1 MDKIRGYKILRE
13 LTATS
18 GTLYFAEKWGK
29 RYVLKEFMRYR
40 FPTEEGEE
48 CPEILRKVEIRTQK
62 FYDRLR
68 STTARIRKKCREDGL
83 LNVPLDIFRE
93 GKFIIKVTR
102 QIEDCG
108 VPYEELHKKLTPVQQ
123 SVLLKTALLQ
133 LDMLARIGF
142 VHGDVKPEN
151 LMISRKGSV
160 YSACIIDYD
169 SGYFVGSELG
179 EHVEHTP
186 EYAAPEMLE
195 FQLKME
201 YEESDEEL
209 QEAFAQVRPPADTY
223 AMGCVFSYLLS
234 GEALMLRDALGD
246 PLQPGNQN
254 RFGYPV
260 QLPLVHPVWRG
271 FLRRMVVAD
280 PALRCSPREVIDGVN
295 ASMIT
300 GAFKELTNPFAGL
313 RGYHLRKEVPPMC
326 RADMAIGQ
334 QGKKPVLLWHNED
347 CWQLKRTF
355 RRQPRSVKALRKAH
369 EEAFSRLER
378 LSARVQ
384 KVLGHADIIRP
395 FKIVRHGVCVFCL
408 QQLPEG
414 ELLSLSALH
423 TLMQPGQIDH
433 LMNRLLTELQR
444 CHQDGLI
451 CGVLDSNSLWVAK
464 NGGQVQVVLTGTHR
478 MLDTKVLPQ
487 STQIDASPELLAP
500 EIARYMAAMDADN
513 RQIFAEMI
521 GKHTDVFTMGLLYHL
536 MLTGTLPEIADE
548 MSSCYGMAAENDGIR
563 LNSGLAPERAE
574 IIRKMICFEPA
585 DRLPD
590 CEAVI
595 ALIGAIGK
603 APAKKAPEKREP
615 AKAEK
620 HREAEKADTVESG
633 KNAPKTEPA
642 REKPK
647 RPPESKPAEKL
658 EPLDLPME
666 FLDIGDEDLWSTPP
680 AVEDDN
686 DGVVYLTDDE
696 DPPVADDDNDGM
708 VYIADDEDPPV
719 ADDDDGMVYIMTDEE
734 EEALHGDSGAGS
746 EEAAESEDDLP
757 EIPELEAVI
766 RVEGLCEHPNGFLK
780 ETGSRIENGE
790 NVLLR
795 SLLPHEAQLT
805 EQRGWHEQR
814 RRAWNAV
821 AQDIGLLP
829 VKEIVRHSGVLYG
842 VSDVP
847 KEPMTWVD
855 AAAEGV
861 KQVTEWAI
869 ALLEQLKKLHARGLH
884 CSLISPGEL
893 VFTGE
898 EPDVQIRLHGF
909 DHIRRSS
916 SVVDAR
922 NWAAMLRERWI
933 ESECAAWAVD
943 QPQCYLAPEAWEN
956 VFAGKTHALTTTA
969 DLFSFGVLLHVML
982 CGRLPVRDAENWR
995 DAFAGNKVELDPEVP
1010 FAYRWLIGRLLK
1022 EDPRQR
1028 FPNCA
1033 SVLEQLRIIQEQRDK
1048 RRSITIRRDGELVLD
1063 EVFTLYA
1070 LADDGTEYCVDS
1082 AESNSSGRVTFR
1094 GYLPP
1099 EFTYE
1104 VRGDNVRQPCRWKLT

>member
-48 CPEILRKVEIRTQK
+48 CPEILRKVETRTQK

-108 VPYEELHKKLTPVQQ
+108 IPYEELHKKLTPVQQ
-123 SVLLKTALLQ
+123 SILLKTALLQ
-133 LDMLARIGF
+133 LDMLERIGF
-142 VHGDVKPEN
+142 VHGDIKPEN
-151 LMISRKGSV
+151 LMISRRGSV

-169 SGYFVGSELG
+169 SGYFLGSELG

-186 EYAAPEMLE
+186 EYASPEMLD
-195 FQLKME
+195 FQMKME
-201 YEESDEEL
+201 YEVSDEEL
-209 QEAFAQVRPPADTY
+209 QKAFAQVRPPADAY
-223 AMGCVFSYLLS
+223 AMGCVFCYLLS
-234 GEALMLRDALGD
+234 GEVLMLRDAAGD

-300 GAFKELTNPFAGL
+300 GSFNELTDPFASL
-313 RGYHLRKEVPPMC
+313 RGYHLRKEMPPMC
-326 RADMAIGQ
+326 RADMAIGR
-334 QGKKPVLLWHNED
+334 QGKKTVLLWHNED

-355 RRQPRSVKALRKAH
+355 RRQPRSVKVLRKAH
-369 EEAFSRLER
+369 EEAFSRLEH
-378 LSARVQ
+378 LSARLQ
-384 KVLGHADIIRP
+384 KILGHADIIRP
-395 FKIVRHGVCVFCL
+395 FKIVRHGVCVFCM

-414 ELLSLSALH
+414 ELLPLCELH
-423 TLMQPGQIDH
+423 TLMQPEQIDH
-433 LMNRLLTELQR
+433 LFSRLLTELQR
-444 CHQDGLI
+444 CHQDGFI

-464 NGGQVQVVLTGTHR
+464 NGGQVQVILTGTHR
-478 MLDTKVLPQ
+478 MLDSKILPQ
-487 STQIDASPELLAP
+487 STLLDASPELLAP
-500 EIARYMAAMDADN
+500 ELARYMAAMDADN
-513 RQIFAEMI
+513 RQIFVEMI

-563 LNSGLAPERAE
+563 LNSGLARERAE

-590 CEAVI
+590 CETVI
-595 ALIGAIGK
+595 ALISGIGK
-603 APAKKAPEKREP
+603 VPAKKEPPKSEKQCQ
-615 AKAEK
+615 AEK
-620 HREAEKADTVESG
+620 TDATEISKKAT
-633 KNAPKTEPA
+633 KKEPV
-642 REKPK
+642 RGNPK
-647 RPPESKPAEKL
+647 RPTEPKPTEKS
-658 EPLDLPME
+658 EPLDLPLE
-666 FLDIGDEDLWSTPP
+666 FLDIGDEALWSILQPT
-680 AVEDDN
+680 VEDDD
-686 DGVVYLTDDE
+686 DGV
-696 DPPVADDDNDGM
+696 
-708 VYIADDEDPPV
+708 VYIADDEDPLA
-719 ADDDDGMVYIMTDEE
+719 ADDNDGMVYIMTDEE
-734 EEALHGDSGAGS
+734 EEALLGDAGAKS
-746 EEAAESEDDLP
+746 EEETESVESLP

-766 RVEGLCEHPNGFLK
+766 CVGGLCEHPNGFLK
-780 ETGSRIENGE
+780 EMGSWVENGE
-790 NVLLR
+790 SVLLR

-805 EQRGWHEQR
+805 EQRSWHEQR
-814 RRAWNAV
+814 RKAWNAA
-821 AQDIGLLP
+821 AQEIGLLP
-829 VKEIVRHSGVLYG
+829 VKKIVRYSGVLYG
-842 VSDVP
+842 VCDVP

-855 AAAEGV
+855 AAAKGV

-869 ALLEQLKKLHARGLH
+869 ALLEQLRQLHAHGLH

-922 NWAAMLRERWI
+922 NWAAMLRDRWM
-933 ESECAAWAVD
+933 ESECAAWVVD
-943 QPQCYLAPEAWEN
+943 QPQCYLAPEVWEN
-956 VFAGKTHALTTTA
+956 VFAGKAHTLTTTA

-982 CGRLPVRDAENWR
+982 CGRLPARDAKNWR
-995 DAFAGNKVELDPEVP
+995 EAFAGNKVELDQEVP

-1022 EDPRQR
+1022 EEPGHR
-1028 FPNCA
+1028 FENCT
-1033 SVLEQLRIIQEQRDK
+1033 SVLKQLRIIQEQWDK
-1048 RRSITIRRDGELVLD
+1048 RHSITIRRDGRLVLD
-1063 EVFTLYA
+1063 ERFTLYA
-1070 LADDGTEYCVDS
+1070 LAADGTEYCVDS
-1082 AESNSSGRVTFR
+1082 VKSNSSGRATFR
-1094 GYLPP
+1094 GYLPT

-1104 VRGDNVRQPCRWKLT
+1104 VRGDNVQQPCRWKLT